1 MKRYQNTSDSLDIM
15 KFKTLKG
22 HYVVFKEDIQTQ
34 KSNIYNINEVLT
46 EKYVYF
52 P

>member
-1 MKRYQNTSDSLDIM
+1 MW
-15 KFKTLKG
+15 FLK
-22 HYVVFKEDIQTQ
+22 KNIQTQ